1 MTALF
6 WQELVLIIFAVVIG
20 MMLGCYFRRY
30 FSASAADQ
38 RKATKEK
45 LAAAATSTAVGTAA
59 VSKLTDV
66 KDKVLTKMA
75 EAQLEAEA
83 EALAAQTNKELE
95 GQSVEVDKAVLRDM
109 KVVAIE
115 DDKEPPLE
123 APDEAHFEQYSDA
136 DSSFL
141 NEEIPAKAE
150 DAREAVVEAASLGAS
165 DAELTQLGTDYAA
178 ASEVD
183 DTKDAPKAA
192 KAADA
197 PSAEEKAEDAREA
210 VVEAASLGASD
221 AELTQL
227 GIDYAAASEVDDTK
241 DAPKAEKAADAPTAE
256 EKAEDA
262 REAVVEAASLGASD
276 AELTQLGTDYAAAS
290 EADDTKDAPK
300 AEKAADAP
308 TAEEKAEDA
317 REAVVEAASLGAS
330 DAELTQLGTDYA
342 AASEA
347 ALDEA
352 GMAAAIAALPAGASA
367 EDRANA
373 VGARPTLLKK
383 PRGGK
388 ADDLKKI
395 KGIGKVLEGKLNDL
409 GIHHFEQIANWTQKE
424 VNWVTTF
431 LSFRGRIER
440 EEWIPQAKGLLSA
453 NAQKAE
459 PVAKATKAPA
469 KPKAPAKAKAPTKV
483 QAATKPKAPV
493 KETEVV
499 DLKAEE
505 AEIAAALAAL
515 PKNASAEEK
524 ANAAGSKPQMLTAPR
539 GDAADDLKRIKGI
552 GKVIE
557 GKLNDLGIY
566 HFDQIANWS
575 RKEVNWVTTFLSFK
589 GRIDREDWIA
599 QAKLLAAG
607 EETDFSKRVDKGEVD
622 SSKA

>member
-30 FSASAADQ
+30 FSSAAADQ

-75 EAQLEAEA
+75 EAHLEAEA

-123 APDEAHFEQYSDA
+123 APDDAHFEQYSDA

-141 NEEIPAKAE
+141 NEELPAKAE

-178 ASEVD
+178 ASETD
-183 DTKDAPKAA
+183 DTKDAPKVE
-192 KAADA
+192 KTVDA
-197 PSAEEKAEDAREA
+197 PSAA
-210 VVEAASLGASD
+210 
-221 AELTQL
+221 
-227 GIDYAAASEVDDTK
+227 
-241 DAPKAEKAADAPTAE
+241 

-290 EADDTKDAPK
+290 ETEDAKDASK
-300 AEKAADAP
+300 AEKTVDAP
-308 TAEEKAEDA
+308 SAAEKAKDA

-342 AASEA
+342 AASET

-352 GMAAAIAALPAGASA
+352 GMAAALAALPTGASA

-383 PRGGK
+383 PKSGK

-409 GIHHFEQIANWTQKE
+409 GVHHFEQIANWTQKE

-453 NAQKAE
+453 NAQQAE

-469 KPKAPAKAKAPTKV
+469 KPKATAKAKAP
-483 QAATKPKAPV
+483 AKPKASV
-493 KETEVV
+493 EETEVV

-505 AEIAAALAAL
+505 AQIAAALAAL

-524 ANAAGSKPQMLTAPR
+524 ANAAGSKPQMLTTPR
-539 GDAADDLKRIKGI
+539 GNAADDLKRIKGV